1 MEGDVKRRRE
11 SRREPCKITGHEN
24 FGALCLGCAMELA
37 HEEAD
42 WTREQCAQI
51 AEKIGMTGK
60 LIAQQ
65 IRAGRP
71 PEYAI
76 PNRVVHAPPRR
87 GVEG

>member
-1 MEGDVKRRRE
+1 MGKPAKPGDIRSRRE
-11 SRREPCKITGHEN
+11 SRREPCQIAGHER
-24 FGALCLGCAMELA
+24 FGALCLGCALELA

-51 AEKIGMTGK
+51 AEKMGVTGK
-60 LIAQQ
+60 FVATQ

-76 PNRVVHAPPRR
+76 PNTRAHGAAP
-87 GVEG
+87 